1 MSVAFQPKGDVA
13 EWQLIY
19 DQLVTM
25 RVGQVVSYNDLTDIL
40 GRDFLPARGPF
51 HKANRKLLETRKR
64 GLLNVKNVGYRV
76 VTAAEHE
83 MAARSQHRFANRRLR
98 RARDWIENTDRNEL
112 PEEIR
117 QRFDQLEAHIGRQI
131 DFTRR
136 LDGRLAKVE
145 KATQRQAEAS
155 ADAGEKLAKLIAAL
169 ERHGINIDD

>member
-1 MSVAFQPKGDVA
+1 MLVAFQPKGDVA
-13 EWQLIY
+13 EWQLVY
-19 DQLVTM
+19 DYIVNLKI
-25 RVGQVVSYNDLTDIL
+25 GQVVTYDELTNVL

-51 HKANRKLLETRKR
+51 HKANKHLLATKKR

-76 VTAAEHE
+76 VKAVEHE
-83 MAARSQHRFANRRLR
+83 GAARSQHRFANRRLR

-112 PEEIR
+112 PAEVR
-117 QRFDQLEAHIGRQI
+117 ARFDGLEAHLARQI

-145 KATQRQAEAS
+145 KATAKQAEVA
-155 ADAGEKLAKLIAAL
+155 ADSNEKLSKLIAAL